1 MSFFEIIGVIT
12 RSVRT
17 INPMRKSKMSLFSS
31 PSTRQINIG
40 LAILRTVVGAIFVAH
55 GAQKIFVFGFD
66 GVAGAFGQM
75 GIPMAGI
82 LGPFVALVEFFG
94 GLALITGLLTRVA
107 SFGLLST
114 MVVAILQVHIKNGFF
129 APTGV
134 ELPLSLLGSTLA
146 LVITGAGNWSLD
158 SLIGR
163 ERASNVEVKEV
174 GLRRA
179 A

>member
-1 MSFFEIIGVIT
+1 
-12 RSVRT
+12 
-17 INPMRKSKMSLFSS
+17 MSLFSKAS
-31 PSTRQINIG
+31 DRQVSIG
-40 LAILRTVVGAIFVAH
+40 LAVLRVTVGAIFVAH
-55 GAQKIFVFGFD
+55 GGQKIFVFGFD

-107 SFGLLST
+107 SLGLLST
-114 MVVAILQVHIKNGFF
+114 MAVAILQVHLKNGFF
-129 APTGV
+129 APNGI
-134 ELPLSLLGSTLA
+134 EFPLSLLGATA
-146 LVITGAGNWSLD
+146 LTAIAGAGTFSID

-163 ERASNVEVKEV
+163 RARGSSVVARKTE
-174 GLRRA
+174 LRRA

>member
-1 MSFFEIIGVIT
+1 MSI
-12 RSVRT
+12 
-17 INPMRKSKMSLFSS
+17 FSS

-114 MVVAILQVHIKNGFF
+114 MVVAILQVHLKNGFF

-134 ELPLSLLGSTLA
+134 EFPLSLLASTA
-146 LVITGAGNWSLD
+146 AIAITGAGNFSID
-158 SLIGR
+158 SLIAGKAKI
-163 ERASNVEVKEV
+163 EKVEAEKI

>member
-1 MSFFEIIGVIT
+1 MSIF
-12 RSVRT
+12 
-17 INPMRKSKMSLFSS
+17 NS
-31 PSTRQINIG
+31 PSKRQIDAG
-40 LAILRTVVGAIFVAH
+40 LAVLRVIVGAIFLAH

-107 SFGLLST
+107 SLGLLST
-114 MVVAILQVHIKNGFF
+114 MVVAILQVHLKNGFF

-134 ELPLSLLGSTLA
+134 ELPLSLLGSTA
-146 LVITGAGNWSLD
+146 LLVVTGAGSWSLD
-158 SLIGR
+158 SLVGG
-163 ERASNVEVKEV
+163 RASSAVVSSEKRE
-174 GLRRA
+174 LRRA

>member
-1 MSFFEIIGVIT
+1 
-12 RSVRT
+12 
-17 INPMRKSKMSLFSS
+17 MSLFSS
-31 PSTRQINIG
+31 PSSRQINIG
-40 LAILRTVVGAIFVAH
+40 LAILRTIVGAIFVAH

-82 LGPFVALVEFFG
+82 LGPFVALVELFG

-114 MVVAILQVHIKNGFF
+114 MVVAILQVHLKNGFF
-129 APTGV
+129 APNGF
-134 ELPLSLLGSTLA
+134 EFPLSLLASTA
-146 LVITGAGNWSLD
+146 AIAVAGAGNFSID
-158 SLIGR
+158 SLIAGKAR
-163 ERASNVEVKEV
+163 TSTVEVEKI
-174 GLRRA
+174 GLRKA

>member
-1 MSFFEIIGVIT
+1 MSIF
-12 RSVRT
+12 
-17 INPMRKSKMSLFSS
+17 NS
-31 PSTRQINIG
+31 PSKRQIDAG
-40 LAILRTVVGAIFVAH
+40 LALLRVVVGAIFLVH

-107 SFGLLST
+107 SLGLLST
-114 MVVAILQVHIKNGFF
+114 MVVAILQVHLKNGFF

-134 ELPLSLLGSTLA
+134 ELPLSLLGSTALLA
-146 LVITGAGNWSLD
+146 VTGAGSWSLD
-158 SLIGR
+158 SLVGR
-163 ERASNVEVKEV
+163 RVSTSVAPAERRE
-174 GLRRA
+174 LRRA

>member
-1 MSFFEIIGVIT
+1 VSFFAGIDVIT
-12 RSVRT
+12 LNFQT
-17 INPMRKSKMSLFSS
+17 LNQEKEMSLFSS
-31 PSTRQINIG
+31 ASNRQINVG
-40 LAILRTVVGAIFVAH
+40 LTILRVVVGAIFVAH

-82 LGPFVALVEFFG
+82 LGPFVALVELFG
-94 GLALITGLLTRVA
+94 GLALISGLLTRLA

-114 MVVAILQVHIKNGFF
+114 MVVAILQVHLKNGFF

-134 ELPLSLLGSTLA
+134 EFPLSLLASTA
-146 LVITGAGNWSLD
+146 MIVITGAGNFSID

-163 ERASNVEVKEV
+163 RNVKTVEIEKVQ
-174 GLRRA
+174 LRKA

>member
-1 MSFFEIIGVIT
+1 MSVFST
-12 RSVRT
+12 A
-17 INPMRKSKMSLFSS
+17 SK
-31 PSTRQINIG
+31 RQIDIG
-40 LAILRTVVGAIFVAH
+40 LTILRVVVGAIFVAH

-82 LGPFVALVEFFG
+82 LGPLVALVEFFG

-107 SFGLLST
+107 SLGLLST
-114 MVVAILQVHIKNGFF
+114 MVVAILQVHLRNGFF

-134 ELPLSLLGSTLA
+134 EFPLSLLGSTA
-146 LVITGAGNWSLD
+146 LIAIAGAGSFSLD
-158 SLIGR
+158 RIIDSRGR
-163 ERASNVEVKEV
+163 NQNSDVSKAE
-174 GLRRA
+174 LRRA